1 MKVIVAESAGFCYG
15 VKRAV
20 ELAEQAAVAGSP
32 CQMLGP
38 IIHNEHVVR
47 NLAQAGIPCA
57 AEPEEI
63 LRAALRLSVP
73 TAKAGRSISAW
84 ARRRE
89 YSRRHLPLMWRAFTS
104 WWRMQGPGDGC
115 R

>member
-38 IIHNEHVVR
+38 INHNEHVDR

-63 LRAALRLSVP
+63 PAGSTAIIRSHGESREVYQRLE
-73 TAKAGRSISAW
+73 R
-84 ARRRE
+84 
-89 YSRRHLPLMWRAFTS
+89 
-104 WWRMQGPGDGC
+104 
-115 R
+115 